1 MKKLWVVLGLAMT
14 ALSLQV
20 NAASLSLFH
29 TYHVG
34 DYTNFKI
41 ESSVNSGALTGSS
54 SFDLLD
60 GTKPSSYKD
69 TFGYGLWGIQTGD
82 NGNVIIDVIAKG
94 ASSWITDSAFRS
106 VSSSVWTK
114 LTHVAQDHWQFVGD
128 LGANT
133 KNYINLFGALTPGS
147 YGYSIS
153 VKPNY
158 VQNAPVET
166 PIPAAVWLFGSAL
179 LGMFGVARR
188 KSV

>member
-1 MKKLWVVLGLAMT
+1 MKKMWVVLGFAMA

-41 ESSVNSGALTGSS
+41 ASSVNSGTLAGSS

-94 ASSWITDSAFRS
+94 ASSWITDSAFRN
-106 VSSSVWTK
+106 VSSSAWTK
-114 LTHVAQDHWQFVGD
+114 LTHIASDHWQFVGD

-133 KNYINLFGALTPGS
+133 RNYINLFGALTPGS
-147 YGYSIS
+147 YGYTIN
-153 VKPNY
+153 VQPNTA
-158 VQNAPVET
+158 QGPTVET
-166 PIPAAVWLFGSAL
+166 PIPAAFWLFGSAL
-179 LGMFGVARR
+179 FGMLGALRR